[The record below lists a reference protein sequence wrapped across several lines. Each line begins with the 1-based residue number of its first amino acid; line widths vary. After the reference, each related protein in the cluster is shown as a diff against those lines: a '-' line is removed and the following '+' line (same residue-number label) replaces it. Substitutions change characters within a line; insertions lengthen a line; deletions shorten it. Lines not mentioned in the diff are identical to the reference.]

1 MSNAGFPGPRVP
13 PGPTA
18 PAAPPKKTNW
28 PVLIGLMVVLGAYVA
43 YQVADS
49 FGWMPGPGQ
58 HSRSLPWVAT
68 PTPTHTGTTGLRFAT
83 DDDIATLKTQ
93 LATVPHVTGVYVNYE
108 GLTQRRS
115 TSIYVDT
122 DLPEVGIDGADTKA
136 SPPFRQLRDDL
147 GRMISRLPFDLG
159 SITVSAGSSGVHSF
173 YIASFEA
180 SGLATP
186 WGPTPA
192 PTHT

>member
-1 MSNAGFPGPRVP
+1 MSNAGSPRPPVP
-13 PGPTA
+13 SGPT
-18 PAAPPKKTNW
+18 APPKKTNW
-28 PVLIGLMVVLGAYVA
+28 PVLIGLMVVLGAYAV

-68 PTPTHTGTTGLRFAT
+68 PTPTHTGTTGLPFAT
-83 DDDIATLKTQ
+83 NDDIATLKAQ

-122 DLPEVGIDGADTKA
+122 DLPEVGVDGADTGA

-147 GRMISRLPFDLG
+147 GRMIARLPFDLG
-159 SITVSAGSSGVHSF
+159 SVTVAAGSTGAHEF
-173 YIASFEA
+173 FIARFE
-180 SGLATP
+180 GRDLAAT